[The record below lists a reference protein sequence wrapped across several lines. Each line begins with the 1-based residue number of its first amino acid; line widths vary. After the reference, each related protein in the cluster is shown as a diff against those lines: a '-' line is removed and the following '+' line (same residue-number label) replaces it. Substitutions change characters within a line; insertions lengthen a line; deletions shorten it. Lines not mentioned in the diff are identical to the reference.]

1 MGAFQIRVFGDPA
14 LRQRA
19 SEVTEID
26 GKIARLAQ
34 DMIATMHEAPGIG
47 LAANQVGV
55 LKRVFVYDLQD
66 ETGPRVVINPKI
78 SDMRDEWVF
87 EEGCLSI
94 PGFTAEV
101 VRPKEVHLTGV
112 DLDGNELSFEADELL
127 ARVLQHEL
135 DHLDGV
141 LFIDRLEPDE
151 RKQALRTIREMQMA
165 GDALRSP
172 EVAEP
177 SRGLRLPGR

>member
-1 MGAFQIRVFGDPA
+1 M

-19 SEVTEID
+19 AEVTEID
-26 GKIARLAQ
+26 GRIAQLAQ
-34 DMIATMHEAPGIG
+34 DMIETMHDAPGVG

-55 LKRVFVYDLQD
+55 LKRVFVYDLGD
-66 ETGPRVVINPKI
+66 GSGPRAVVNPVI
-78 SDMRDEWVF
+78 SDTRDEWVF

-94 PGFTAEV
+94 PGLTAEV
-101 VRPKEVHLTGV
+101 ARPKEVHFTAV
-112 DLDGNELSFEADELL
+112 DLDGGDVSFDADELL

-151 RKQALRTIREMQMA
+151 RKQALRTIRELQMA
-165 GDALRSP
+165 GGDVWGA
-172 EVAEP
+172 EVVAP
-177 SRGLRLPGR
+177 DRGLRLPGR

>member
-1 MGAFQIRVFGDPA
+1 MAPYPIRLFGDPV

-19 SEVTEID
+19 AEVTDID
-26 GKIARLAQ
+26 GRIARLAQ
-34 DMIATMHEAPGIG
+34 DMIETMHEAPGVG

-55 LKRVFVYDLQD
+55 LKRVFVYDLND
-66 ETGPRVVINPKI
+66 GSGPRAVVNPVI
-78 SDMRDEWVF
+78 GDARDEWIF

-94 PGFTAEV
+94 PGITAEV
-101 VRPKEVHLTGV
+101 VRPKEVHFTAV
-112 DLDGNELSFEADELL
+112 DLDGNEVSFEADELL

-151 RKQALRTIREMQMA
+151 RKRALRTIRELQMA
-165 GDALRSP
+165 GDASRSP
-172 EVAEP
+172 EVTDP